1 MDLSGYVGTLN
12 LLGDE
17 NRIRMCALLRERE
30 LSVTDLVRVTG
41 ISQSRV
47 STHLARLREAIGKI
61 SGVEQVELNGRP
73 GRATL
78 RIRGK
83 ADAATL
89 IVAAKSAGFDLQ
101 PPPLRSF
108 IATGSSRD
116 EDIGRLRE
124 ALRKLDGMEQFE
136 VRGQNGGATVHVQG
150 DMKGSDLVSAAK
162 SVGVVTCVASGR
174 R

>member
-1 MDLSGYVGTLN
+1 MNRTFRLILSLTVLAIPAFTRGTSSASAQATAPVHSY
-12 LLGDE
+12 
-17 NRIRMCALLRERE
+17 I
-30 LSVTDLVRVTG
+30 
-41 ISQSRV
+41 ISG
-47 STHLARLREAIGKI
+47 STAEADLARLREAIGKI

-136 VRGQNGGATVHVQG
+136 VRGQNGGAT
-150 DMKGSDLVSAAK
+150 A
-162 SVGVVTCVASGR
+162 
-174 R
+174 